1 MPTLDDLKNWAIRT
15 VITIAAVIVFVAAGI
30 TLLLRDRPL
39 IDEIDWPPLSAEE
52 PLADAVTVTWFGV
65 STLLFDDGETQILI
79 DGFFS
84 RPSMADVVFDVP
96 VQSDAAQINYVID
109 EFRLRR
115 LAAIIPVHSH
125 FDHAMD
131 IGAIANRSSA
141 SILGSATTAQIARGA
156 GVPDDQI
163 MVATSDTEYTFG
175 NFTVTL
181 IDSVHAPIAW
191 GGAVPFAG
199 TIDAP
204 LDLPAPVSAWREGHS
219 YSIIVAHSQGTTL
232 IQGSAGFLDGVLDG
246 VRADVVM
253 LGTWGLSGL
262 GRNYTERYWQSL
274 VTATGAIR
282 VFPIHFGDY
291 TRPFGE
297 IALTPRVLDDFSDT
311 ARWLEEI
318 RLVWDTST
326 RLQMPV
332 FGKPI
337 TLYPQTTPAA

>member
-1 MPTLDDLKNWAIRT
+1 MPTLDDFNNWAVRA
-15 VITIAAVIVFVAAGI
+15 VITIAAVIVVAALAV

-52 PLADAVTVTWFGV
+52 PPTDAVTVTWFGV

-84 RPSMADVVFDVP
+84 RPSMADVLFDVA
-96 VQSDAAQINYVID
+96 VKSDAARINYVMD
-109 EFRLRR
+109 EYRMRR

-141 SILGSATTAQIARGA
+141 SILGSATTVQIALGA
-156 GVPDDQI
+156 GVPTDQI
-163 MVATSDTEYTFG
+163 LAATSNTEYNFG
-175 NFTVTL
+175 SFTVTL

-191 GGAVPFAG
+191 GGKVPFAG
-199 TIDAP
+199 SVDAP
-204 LDLPAPVSAWREGHS
+204 LQLPAPVSAWREGRS
-219 YSIIVAHSQGTTL
+219 YSIIVAHNQGTTL
-232 IQGSAGFLDGVLDG
+232 IQGSAGFLEGSLDG

-262 GRNYTERYWQSL
+262 GRNYTEKYWQSL
-274 VTATGAIR
+274 VTATGAMR

-297 IALTPRVLDDFSDT
+297 IELSPRVLDDFSDT
-311 ARWLEEI
+311 ATWLEEI
-318 RLVWDTST
+318 RQVWDTST

-337 TLYPQTTPAA
+337 RLYPEASPAA